1 MNEQQKEKFLQVLR
15 ILEEKKKLKQLHEL
29 KKGQKAIIK
38 DIIENELTLK
48 LMDMGC
54 LPGEEIT
61 MIGKAPMGDPMMFLI
76 GTYILS
82 LRKEEAGY
90 IQVQPIN

>member
-1 MNEQQKEKFLQVLR
+1 MLF
-15 ILEEKKKLKQLHEL
+15 LHEL

-38 DIIENELTLK
+38 DISENDLSLK

-61 MIGKAPMGDPMMFLI
+61 MIGKAPMGDPIMFLI
-76 GTYILS
+76 GTYVLS
-82 LRKEEAGY
+82 LRKEEAEN
-90 IQVQPIN
+90 IHVQLIN